1 MNKFLLI
8 TLCYFLLTSCQ
19 NIQNKENK
27 ENKEKKSL
35 NKEFSIS
42 IEPNVKVNK

>member
-8 TLCYFLLTSCQ
+8 ILCYFFITSCQ
-19 NIQNKENK
+19 SVQNVEKTN
-27 ENKEKKSL
+27 KKSL

-42 IEPNVKVNK
+42 IEPNLKTKK

>member
-1 MNKFLLI
+1 MKIFLLI
-8 TLCYFLLTSCQ
+8 TFSYFILTSCQ
-19 NIQNKENK
+19 SVQNVENTK
-27 ENKEKKSL
+27 KKSL

>member
-1 MNKFLLI
+1 MKIFLLI
-8 TLCYFLLTSCQ
+8 TFSYFILTSCQ
-19 NIQNKENK
+19 NVQNIENTK
-27 ENKEKKSL
+27 KKSL

>member
-1 MNKFLLI
+1 MNKFLLVTI
-8 TLCYFLLTSCQ
+8 CYFFLTSCQ
-19 NIQNKENK
+19 NVQNVENTK
-27 ENKEKKSL
+27 KKSL

>member
-1 MNKFLLI
+1 MNKFLFI
-8 TLCYFLLTSCQ
+8 ILCYFFLNSCQ
-19 NIQNKENK
+19 SVQNV
-27 ENKEKKSL
+27 EKKNKKNL

>member
-1 MNKFLLI
+1 MNRFFFI
-8 TLCYFLLTSCQ
+8 ILCYFFITSCQ
-19 NIQNKENK
+19 SVQNVEKTN
-27 ENKEKKSL
+27 KKSL